1 MSTANKTSWKTGIV
15 VLAGVLA
22 SVFVGGC
29 FYARAEEGWKGVS
42 AYGQLSVRDGK
53 LYSAKA
59 NQNVQLRGISSHG
72 LSWYPEFT
80 SREAL
85 HTVRE
90 WGANLFRAA
99 MYTDQEGGYLYEP
112 DAAKAR
118 LYTAVD
124 NALAEDMYAIA
135 DWHTLYDKNPL
146 DHVKEA
152 KAFFGEVSVRYGNNP
167 GVIYEICNEPN
178 GDTSWAD
185 VKRYAEQV
193 IPVIRKNAPNAII
206 LCGTLDHSANLEGPL
221 NDPIADPNLMYN
233 LHFYSDV
240 SKEKHFN
247 SVYEEKLIRA
257 KLPIFV
263 SEWGI
268 EYGKLDD
275 AHIKSPRDSR
285 LSFQEAKEFA
295 AFLKKN
301 EISWTYW
308 SLSNKA
314 EAHSIVLPSSK
325 KKSDWE
331 SKDLTPSGILVR
343 SLLSHKEN

>member
-1 MSTANKTSWKTGIV
+1 MSTAKRKSWKTGVV

-22 SVFVGGC
+22 SFLVGGC
-29 FYARAEEGWKGVS
+29 FYAKAEEGWKGVS
-42 AYGQLSVRDGK
+42 AYGRLSVRDGK
-53 LYSAKA
+53 LYSEKAKK
-59 NQNVQLRGISSHG
+59 NVQLRGISSHG
-72 LSWYPEFT
+72 LSWYSEFT
-80 SREAL
+80 TREAL
-85 HTVRE
+85 RTVKQ

-99 MYTDQEGGYLYEP
+99 MYTDQEGGYLNDP

-135 DWHTLYDKNPL
+135 DWHTLRDQNPL
-146 DHVKEA
+146 DHVEEA
-152 KAFFGEVSVRYGNNP
+152 KIFFREISAHYGNNP

-178 GDTSWAD
+178 GDTTWAD

-193 IPVIRKNAPNAII
+193 IPVIRANAPNAVI
-206 LCGTLDHSANLEGPL
+206 LCGTLDHSANLDGPL
-221 NDPIADPNLMYN
+221 NDPIADQNLMYN

-240 SKEKHFN
+240 SKEKSFN
-247 SVYEEKLIRA
+247 SVYEEKLLRA

-275 AHIKSPRDSR
+275 THITSSRDSR
-285 LSFQEAKEFA
+285 LSFKESREFA

-314 EAHSIVLPSSK
+314 EAHSIVLPSSA
-325 KKSDWE
+325 KKSNWE
-331 SKDLTPSGILVR
+331 SKDLTPSGTLVR
-343 SLLSHKEN
+343 SLLSEKEN